1 MMCFEGM
8 SKSMTRFRSVAAAPL
23 LALLAAPLLSGCMET
38 VAQGMAESDMR
49 ARSAGLAAQGNPVL
63 PTAEQRAATAKFE
76 SQFAIFGTDPTKLE
90 LDRATPCALAPEKA
104 FEMLRGVPHAE
115 FVAAQRAAATSTAT
129 MLTDLKAVRVGLLAG
144 QCGPDGPVGPAILV
158 GSYRDI
164 MRVSVNGAPHVTVT
178 DGVARVEGLWI
189 NGKREGAFSTVQ
201 MISSSQL
208 SAGQSGALQEQVHDW
223 AYLNEI
229 TRSPTAVYSYDE
241 FRAGKPG
248 PLTVVFT
255 RNPVSAIYGTMV
267 SERLDDVHGVLTS
280 YNGNRLSSEQRTKN
294 GKLHGWL
301 VIQPSVYNDIAIPGR
316 RICYQNGE
324 EVKALDC
331 PST

>member
-1 MMCFEGM
+1 MN
-8 SKSMTRFRSVAAAPL
+8 RFRSVAAAPL
-23 LALLAAPLLSGCMET
+23 FALLAAPLLAGCMET
-38 VAQGMAESDMR
+38 MAQGMVESDMR
-49 ARSAGLAAQGNPVL
+49 ARSASLAAQGNPVL

-76 SQFAIFGTDPTKLE
+76 SQFAVFGTDPAKLE

-104 FEMLRGVPHAE
+104 FEMLRGVSHAE
-115 FVAAQRAAATSTAT
+115 FVAAQRAAATSTIT
-129 MLTDLKAVRVGLLAG
+129 MLTDLKAVRVGLLSG
-144 QCGPDGPVGPAILV
+144 QCGPDGPIGPAILV

-164 MRVSVNGAPHVTVT
+164 MRISVNGAPHVTVT
-178 DGVARVEGLWI
+178 NGVARVEGVWI
-189 NGKREGAFSTVQ
+189 NGKRDGAFSTVQ
-201 MISSSQL
+201 MISSNQL

-229 TRSPTAVYSYDE
+229 TNSPTAIYSYDE
-241 FRAGKPG
+241 FHAGKPG
-248 PLTVVFT
+248 RLSVTFS
-255 RNPVSAIYGTMV
+255 RNPVSGIYSTMV
-267 SERLDDVHGVLTS
+267 SERLDDS
-280 YNGNRLSSEQRTKN
+280 YSIMTNYSGNRLASEQRTKN

-331 PST
+331 PSS